1 MRKIIFGAGGTALV
15 GVLAFVVL
23 LAVVPAAEAQPC
35 HEQDA
40 VRSWDMHYELESKE
54 TRLGRLLTI
63 SQIEYSTDL
72 KRIIDTSYLGDQQTG
87 PPTESIMD
95 MANRKQYWRTEGEEW
110 SVSSYEGEIRFPR
123 TTESICP
130 DLANALVTF
139 IGDDTIDGKPTRKYS
154 YETETKLFDWY
165 FWVDSSGWLIK
176 GESTRLPPGPDSKA
190 IEDKTGLYGTFI
202 VTNRGEPNKITIPQA
217 DQ

>member
-1 MRKIIFGAGGTALV
+1 MRKVIAGAAGTALV

-23 LAVVPAAEAQPC
+23 LAVVPAAKAQPC

-40 VRSWDMHYELESKE
+40 VRSWDMHYELESNE
-54 TRLGRLLTI
+54 TRLGIIRNF
-63 SQIEYSTDL
+63 SQIEYSADL
-72 KRIIDTSYLGDQQTG
+72 KRSIDKWYLGDQQTS
-87 PPTESIMD
+87 PPFETITD
-95 MANRKQYWRTEGEEW
+95 MANRKQYWRTGGEEW
-110 SVSSYEGEIRFPR
+110 ESAGYEGDPKFPR

-130 DLANALVTF
+130 DLANELVTF